1 MRTVKTTIHIL
12 AVSVLALLSAGCA
25 EEPVY
30 TPGEEEDP
38 DNYGVYF
45 PNQTTATELVLLTS
59 EATEA
64 TDTICRTRDTD
75 AILVPVVVESSEEG
89 IFELDPI
96 VFGPGEKETEFT
108 VSFDKAEEGKEYSCV
123 IRIEDPKYVSV
134 YGKRSTT
141 LSISV
146 VRADWT
152 LVTGPNG
159 ETKGKWRDNVICDMY
174 SLNTPPHT
182 TEITHTRMPTV
193 MSEVS
198 AKDSAIRDPYDMR
211 VRESERGVFQ
221 LARELTSFSG
231 LFFCPITMRAGIIT

>member
-45 PNQTTATELVLLTS
+45 PNQTTATELDLLPS

-64 TDTICRTRDTD
+64 TYTICRTRDTD

-174 SLNTPPHT
+174 SLNTPDYNPYPEVEV
-182 TEITHTRMPTV
+182 EIYQRDGKPGFYRMKV
-193 MSEVS
+193 YGD
-198 AKDSAIRDPYDMR
+198 ALKRY
-211 VRESERGVFQ
+211 GY
-221 LARELTSFSG
+221 LTS
-231 LFFCPITMRAGIIT
+231 PQA

>member
-45 PNQTTATELVLLTS
+45 PNQTTATELDLLPS

-64 TDTICRTRDTD
+64 TYTICRTRDTD

-108 VSFDKAEEGKEYSCV
+108 VSFDKAEEGKV
-123 IRIEDPKYVSV
+123 
-134 YGKRSTT
+134 
-141 LSISV
+141 
-146 VRADWT
+146 
-152 LVTGPNG
+152 
-159 ETKGKWRDNVICDMY
+159 
-174 SLNTPPHT
+174 
-182 TEITHTRMPTV
+182 
-193 MSEVS
+193 
-198 AKDSAIRDPYDMR
+198 
-211 VRESERGVFQ
+211 
-221 LARELTSFSG
+221 
-231 LFFCPITMRAGIIT
+231 